1 MRQQVRSDK
10 SAETGDTRSWPA
22 SPTSGSDAAVKRAPL
37 WLATLFSVILLP
49 ALAYAQPPPGAPT
62 GLDDY
67 VGRYELTPTFYLT
80 VTREGRAV
88 YLQATGQPRAQL
100 TPRAGHEFVIVG
112 SSLRVIFGVRR
123 DTGEVV
129 DLLFE
134 QGGLGRRAVK
144 LADSAG
150 PSGPTRV
157 DLPDAV
163 LTRYVGTYEEQPGFA
178 ITITRDGD
186 RLLAQL
192 TELAATPIFP
202 ESETEFFYEDTDAR
216 ISFRL
221 DAAGAATA
229 LTLRQGG
236 SRVEMTRVEP

>member
-1 MRQQVRSDK
+1 MN
-10 SAETGDTRSWPA
+10 TRPPRVVSTIA
-22 SPTSGSDAAVKRAPL
+22 IL
-37 WLATLFSVILLP
+37 LSVILLP
-49 ALAYAQPPPGAPT
+49 TLSYAQPPPAAPT

-67 VGRYELTPTFYLT
+67 VGRYELTPTFQLT
-80 VTREGRAV
+80 VTREGRAI

-112 SSLRVIFGVRR
+112 SSLRVIFGVRG

-129 DLLFE
+129 DLVFE

-144 LADSAG
+144 LADSAVA
-150 PSGPTRV
+150 SGPTRV

-163 LTRYVGTYEEQPGFA
+163 LARYVGTYEEQPGFA

-192 TELAATPIFP
+192 TELVATPISP
-202 ESETEFFYEDTDAR
+202 ESETEFFYEDTEAR
-216 ISFRL
+216 ITFHL
-221 DAAGAATA
+221 DDAGAVTA
-229 LTLRQGG
+229 LILHQGG
-236 SRVEMTRVEP
+236 SSVEMARIEP